1 MDYNAFFQGL
11 KGDVGSGIYLFH
23 GVEEHIKRSAL
34 QRLRE
39 KVLPAG
45 LELMCE
51 TVLDNPG
58 ADDVIAAA
66 ETLPMMGGLRLV
78 IVRDST
84 LLLAGRGRDEAAD
97 SDRLIAYLPKL
108 PDFSLLV
115 FYCHGAIDGRKKLSL
130 TLSKKAHVVKFDQ
143 LADEDLTRWM
153 RSTLK
158 ADQKTIGNA
167 QAQHLAFT
175 AGRDLTMLT
184 GELQKLV
191 HYIGDR
197 QAIEIQ
203 DIDAVAIRSL
213 ECTIFQ
219 LVDALVDGKEARA
232 FSLLGI
238 MMEGGEARLGIL
250 AMVLRQYRMLLNL
263 RWMQEEGIDRATQ
276 VKRLGIPPFA
286 FDRAQKQAKTYTTEQ
301 LKAAVALCIDTDY
314 AIKSGRMREDAALE
328 RAMWLLRRS

>member
-11 KGDVGSGIYLFH
+11 KGDIGSGVYLFH

-45 LELMCE
+45 LEMMCE
-51 TVLDNPG
+51 TVLDNPS

-66 ETLPMMGGLRLV
+66 ETLPMMGDLRLV

-84 LLLAGRGRDEAAD
+84 LLLTGRGRDEAAD
-97 SDRLIAYLPKL
+97 SERLSTYLPKL

-115 FYCHGAIDGRKKLSL
+115 FYCHGVIDGRKKLSL
-130 TLSKKAHVVKFDQ
+130 ALNKKARVVKFDQ
-143 LADEDLTRWM
+143 LGDEELARWM

-167 QAQHLAFT
+167 QVQHLAFT

-191 HYIGDR
+191 HYIGGR

-203 DIDAVAIRSL
+203 DIDAVAVRSL

-219 LVDALVDGKEARA
+219 LVDALVDGKEAQA
-232 FSLLGI
+232 FSLLAI
-238 MMEGGEARLGIL
+238 MMEDGEARLGIL

-276 VKRLGIPPFA
+276 VKRLGVPPFA

-301 LKAAVALCIDTDY
+301 LKDAVALCIDTDY

-328 RAMWLLRRS
+328 RAMFLLGRR